1 MIQSL
6 HNHFT
11 YIMKPNKFTNTV
23 DPLAA
28 FAAAAPDSGKTAAST
43 EARKEKPITLTMT
56 PELIEKL
63 GEAAKAIG
71 LSRAA
76 FIKMT
81 LTAALDK

>member
-6 HNHFT
+6 CNHFT

-28 FAAAAPDSGKTAAST
+28 FAAAAPDAGKTAASD
-43 EARKEKPITLTMT
+43 EVRKEKPITLTMT

-63 GEAAKAIG
+63 GNAAKAMG

-81 LTAALDK
+81 LTNALDK